1 MMSRAIL
8 YFTLTIVSTTA
19 LFASA
24 EDTLHFGRF
33 GKVILYRETQHPEQ
47 VVLFVSGDG
56 GWNLGV
62 IDMARALSSLNALVI
77 GIDINYY
84 LKELEKSTEKCSY
97 PAADFEMLSK
107 YVQKKLNYE
116 EYVIP
121 VLVGYSSGATL
132 VYAILV
138 QAPATTFQ
146 GAISLG
152 FCPDLPLIKPL
163 CRGNGLEWETGPKG
177 KGYNFLPAPNLQP
190 EWMVLQGD
198 IDQVC
203 SLSQAKSFVKQVKG
217 AKIIPLPKVG
227 HGFSVQKN
235 WLPQFNEAFLKLTSI
250 ASANPPAL
258 EEGTLKSLPLIEI
271 SADNSQNKLMAV
283 HITGDGGWGVTDKGI
298 GEGLVKSGIPVVGL
312 NSLKYFWTRRTPD
325 ETAGDLQ
332 KIILHYLK
340 KWNKEELVMIGYS
353 FGADVM
359 PFLINRL
366 DPAVRAKVKLLVLL
380 GASHQA
386 AFEFHLTDWIGGSH
400 SNDELAVRPEIE
412 KLKDIKI
419 LCFYGQDDQDVLC
432 PELSP
437 ELVTAI
443 SLKGGH
449 RIGGD
454 FDPIVQQI
462 LRVTATL

>member
-1 MMSRAIL
+1 MSRLTTFCSLVIL
-8 YFTLTIVSTTA
+8 SALA
-19 LFASA
+19 LFASEA
-24 EDTLHFGRF
+24 DTLHFGRF
-33 GKVILYRETQHPEQ
+33 GKVTIYKETQQPRQ

-77 GIDINYY
+77 GIDISHY
-84 LKELEKSTEKCSY
+84 LKELEKSPEKCSY

-107 YVQKKLNYE
+107 YVQKKLNCE
-116 EYVIP
+116 EYTAP

-132 VYAILV
+132 VYAVLV

-152 FCPDLPLIKPL
+152 FCPDLPLSKAM
-163 CRGNGLEWETGPKG
+163 CRGSGLEWEIGPNG
-177 KGYNFLPAPNLQP
+177 KGYSFLPAPDLQP
-190 EWMVLQGD
+190 EWLVLQGD

-203 SLSQAKSFVKQVKG
+203 SISQAKSFVKQVRG
-217 AKIIPLPKVG
+217 AKIISLPKVG

-235 WLPQFNEAFLKLTSI
+235 WLPQFKEAFLNMTTTTSLNP
-250 ASANPPAL
+250 SAVEAGIL
-258 EEGTLKSLPLIEI
+258 RDLPLIEL
-271 SADNSQNKLMAV
+271 SADNSQSNLMAV

-298 GEGLVKSGIPVVGL
+298 GEGLAKSGIPVVGL

-332 KIILHYLK
+332 KIILYYLTKWK
-340 KWNKEELVMIGYS
+340 KEKLILIGYS

-359 PFLINRL
+359 PFLVNRL
-366 DPAVRAKVKLLVLL
+366 DPEVRSKVKLLVLL
-380 GASHQA
+380 GASHKA

-400 SNDELAVRPEIE
+400 SNNKLAVRPEIE

-419 LCFYGQDDQDVLC
+419 LCFYGQDDQDNLC
-432 PELSP
+432 PQLP
-437 ELVTAI
+437 PDLVTAI

-449 RIGGD
+449 RIGGN

-462 LRVTATL
+462 LGIMETH